1 MKRTTFVTTLAATA
15 LLAACGGDKPA
26 ASSSGDGAK
35 ATLKFSAIPDQN
47 STELKE
53 KFDAL
58 AAHLSEKLSIPVEYV
73 PSSDYGASVE
83 LFKNGDIQLAWF
95 GGLTGVQAR
104 AAVEGAN
111 AIVQGKADPEYFS
124 YFIANA
130 DTGLEMS
137 EEFPAAI
144 KDMKFTF
151 GSNKSTSGRLMPSY
165 FIEQATGKK
174 PEDFFTQPVGFS
186 GSHDKTCE
194 LVESGQWQVG
204 ALSYKT
210 YDKLTAAGK
219 IDPEKAKVIW
229 KTPVYADYNF
239 TAHPALEATYG
250 EGFTQKLAD
259 TLIAIKDPALLSAFP
274 REALIPAKNSD
285 FDGIVEVAK
294 KLDFLR

>member
-1 MKRTTFVTTLAATA
+1 MKRTTFVTTLAASA
-15 LLAACGGDKPA
+15 LLAACGGDKPT
-26 ASSSGDGAK
+26 STTTDGAK

-58 AAHLSEKLSIPVEYV
+58 AAHLSEKLSIPVEYI

-130 DTGLEMS
+130 DTGLEKS

-144 KDMKFTF
+144 KDLKFTF
-151 GSNKSTSGRLMPSY
+151 GSEQSTSGRLMPSY
-165 FIEQATGKK
+165 FIEQASGMK
-174 PEDFFTQPVGFS
+174 PEDFFSQPVGFS

-194 LVESGQWQVG
+194 LIESGQWQVG

-219 IDPEKAKVIW
+219 IDPAKAKVIW

-274 REALIPAKNSD
+274 REALIPAKNED
-285 FDGIVEVAK
+285 FDGIVKVAK
-294 KLDFLR
+294 ELGFLR